1 MSEKILIDKAIEA
14 MKNSYSPYSD
24 FKVGAALLGKSG
36 KIYTGCNVENSSLS
50 ATVCAER
57 TAIAKAVSM
66 GETAFSAVA
75 VVGGK
80 KGEIIDFCPPCGIC
94 RQMFSEFC
102 DGSFKILLFNGKDI
116 KTFTQ
121 NELLPFSFGSENL
134 CL

>member
-24 FKVGAALLGKSG
+24 FKVGAALLGKNG
-36 KIYTGCNVENSSLS
+36 KIYTGCNIENSSFS

-80 KGEIIDFCPPCGIC
+80 KGEITDFCQPCGIC

-102 DGSFKILLFNGKDI
+102 DGSFKILLFNGKEI

-121 NELLPFSFGSENL
+121 SELLPFSFGSENL